1 METINCKHVEQ
12 GRPGQE
18 PNGKAC
24 RRVAYRNLFYCHAHR
39 HLYLGGETRTE
50 YEKRRKTLSEEDPD
64 YEPPIMKAMLEDPEP
79 RTDPAPEQEPR
90 PLSPDWDELQ
100 EEEGWWDSALVDA
113 TPEEKKKEILANAE
127 VAKRSLKAEEI
138 YIVASLG
145 GEVTDELFGSDLS
158 SSIVYGGIKGAGLLL
173 AIPFLPVIALM
184 VLAGAVGGNTGS
196 GGGDVATEII
206 SSLSEAL
213 WKPQFFAIFVSAG
226 SLIGF
231 GNHRKRT
238 EELVKGKAD
247 FIAAFPKAP
256 DGFLIGS
263 QEET

>member
-12 GRPGQE
+12 GRLGQE

-50 YEKRRKTLSEEDPD
+50 YEKRRKTLSEEGPD

-100 EEEGWWDSALVDA
+100 EEGGWWDSALIEA
-113 TPEEKKKEILANAE
+113 TPEERMKEALANAE

-158 SSIVYGGIKGAGLLL
+158 SSIVYGGIKGAVLLL
-173 AIPFLPVIALM
+173 AIPFIPVIAVM
-184 VLAGAVGGNTGS
+184 VILGMLGGNALGEE
-196 GGGDVATEII
+196 GDFATDTI

-213 WKPQFFAIFVSAG
+213 WKPQFFAVFVSAG

-231 GNHRKRT
+231 GDHRKRT
-238 EELVKGKAD
+238 EALARGYAD
-247 FIAAFPKAP
+247 LARAAES
-256 DGFLIGS
+256 GENL
-263 QEET
+263 T

>member
-100 EEEGWWDSALVDA
+100 EEGGWWDSALIEA
-113 TPEEKKKEILANAE
+113 TPEERMKEALANAE

-158 SSIVYGGIKGAGLLL
+158 SSIVYGGITGFAALI
-173 AIPFLPVIALM
+173 AIPFLPVIM
-184 VLAGAVGGNTGS
+184 MMMLAGAVGGNVGS
-196 GGGDVATEII
+196 GGGDFANDTI
-206 SSLSEAL
+206 SSLTQAL
-213 WKPQFFAIFVSAG
+213 WKLQFFAVFVSAG

-231 GNHRKRT
+231 GNHRKRMEALT
-238 EELVKGKAD
+238 KGKAD
-247 FIAAFPKAP
+247 FIAEGPLM
-256 DGFLIGS
+256 DS
-263 QEET
+263 

>member
-1 METINCKHVEQ
+1 VETINCKHIEQ

-100 EEEGWWDSALVDA
+100 EEGGWWDSALIEA
-113 TPEEKKKEILANAE
+113 TPEERMKEALANAE

-145 GEVTDELFGSDLS
+145 GEVTDELFGSDLP
-158 SSIVYGGIKGAGLLL
+158 SSIVYGGITGFAALI
-173 AIPFLPVIALM
+173 AIPFLPVIM
-184 VLAGAVGGNTGS
+184 MMMLAGAVGGNVGS
-196 GGGDVATEII
+196 GGGDFANDTI
-206 SSLSEAL
+206 SSLTQAL
-213 WKPQFFAIFVSAG
+213 WKLQFFAVFVSAG

-231 GNHRKRT
+231 GNHRKRMEALT
-238 EELVKGKAD
+238 KGKAD
-247 FIAAFPKAP
+247 FIAEGPLM
-256 DGFLIGS
+256 DS
-263 QEET
+263 

>member
-12 GRPGQE
+12 GRLGQE

-50 YEKRRKTLSEEDPD
+50 YEKRRKTLSEDDPD

-100 EEEGWWDSALVDA
+100 EEGGWWDSALIEA
-113 TPEEKKKEILANAE
+113 TPEERMKEALANAE

-145 GEVTDELFGSDLS
+145 GEVTDELFGSDLP
-158 SSIVYGGIKGAGLLL
+158 SSIVYGGITGFAALI
-173 AIPFLPVIALM
+173 AIPFLPVIVM
-184 VLAGAVGGNTGS
+184 MMLAGAVGGNVGS
-196 GGGDVATEII
+196 GGGDFANDTIT
-206 SSLSEAL
+206 SLSQEL
-213 WKPQFFAIFVSAG
+213 WKLQFFAVFVSAG

-231 GNHRKRT
+231 GNHRKRMEALT
-238 EELVKGKAD
+238 KGKAD
-247 FIAAFPKAP
+247 FIAEGPLM
-256 DGFLIGS
+256 DS
-263 QEET
+263 